1 MLQKVMCDYTTPI
14 SQFKSN
20 PNAAMQEAKG
30 EPVAVA
36 AHNRVQF
43 YAVPADLFE
52 QMVEFCEYA
61 QRGTSEL
68 KHGIA
73 RFTGSTEKSIEE
85 SAASMTKRLADISDS
100 DLGDFKEEK

>member
-1 MLQKVMCDYTTPI
+1 MLQKVMRDYTAPN

-20 PNAAMQEAKG
+20 PNAAKQEANGK
-30 EPVAVA
+30 PVAVA

-73 RFTGSTEKSIEE
+73 RFSGSAEKSVEE
-85 SAASMTKRLADISDS
+85 SATSMAKRLANISGS
-100 DLGDFKEEK
+100 DLGDFKKEK